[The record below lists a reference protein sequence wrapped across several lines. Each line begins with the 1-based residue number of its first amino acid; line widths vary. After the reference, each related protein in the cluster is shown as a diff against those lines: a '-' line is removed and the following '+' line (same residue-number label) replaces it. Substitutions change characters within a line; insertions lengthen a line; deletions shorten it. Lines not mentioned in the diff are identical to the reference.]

1 MRAYSRSLYG
11 RGGTGQGVRRWQH
24 GGQPRGQRT
33 WPRPPRREAQASGGR
48 AIVVEQ
54 ACRRRKAQAF
64 PACPRPWS
72 ALTRGAVR
80 SPGWPVSG
88 TGRRRPGVGGPCL
101 RRARQ
106 RRCAAGAAA
115 SRHPEGRAA
124 KPAEGGAATTGKEV
138 PGTRRRSGA
147 DAPASAAN
155 AGVVLVPASAAPSR
169 MAGAGRCCLRRTT
182 GAPGRRP
189 PRGPGAGRG
198 SGAWAARC
206 PARGTCR
213 RPTGGGAAAA
223 WVRRSVAAGSAA
235 GRTWRRGRQRLRRR
249 RPDAAGEGDPR

>member
-1 MRAYSRSLYG
+1 ML
-11 RGGTGQGVRRWQH
+11 
-24 GGQPRGQRT
+24 
-33 WPRPPRREAQASGGR
+33 
-48 AIVVEQ
+48 
-54 ACRRRKAQAF
+54 
-64 PACPRPWS
+64 
-72 ALTRGAVR
+72 LTRGAAR
-80 SPGWPVSG
+80 SPGWPPSG
-88 TGRRRPGVGGPCL
+88 TGRSPPGAGGPCL

-115 SRHPEGRAA
+115 SRHPEGQAA

-147 DAPASAAN
+147 DAPASVAN
-155 AGVVLVPASAAPSR
+155 AEVVLVPASEAPSR
-169 MAGAGRCCLRRTT
+169 KAVAGHCCLRRMTE

-206 PARGTCR
+206 PGRGTCR
-213 RPTGGGAAAA
+213 QRPERGGAAAWA
-223 WVRRSVAAGSAA
+223 MRLVVAGSA
-235 GRTWRRGRQRLRRR
+235 GRRTWRRGRQRLRRR